1 MILRYWKG
9 PLCTV
14 RTRPAMDAI
23 VEELLQIFVFWKGF
37 LHYVKSV
44 SFYSI
49 AHFTDLEAHKN
60 EVTKKLVAVL
70 LLWVTGEKVTVF
82 LGDDKWREGLQDVHK
97 RDTIC
102 CWHWWAGLT
111 ARRTAKVM
119 SPWCVQG
126 LCLGVL
132 RRLSRCRSPPGM
144 GAGGASRGSRQH
156 TAAGL
161 PRTPRPAAR
170 AAADLVRGSPRC
182 TTIFFCLK
190 HGSHAG

>member
-82 LGDDKWREGLQDVHK
+82 LGDDKWRQGLQDVHK

-102 CWHWWAGLT
+102 RLLT
-111 ARRTAKVM
+111 LVSRTDASSYCEGNEPLVC
-119 SPWCVQG
+119 SRA
-126 LCLGVL
+126 LF
-132 RRLSRCRSPPGM
+132 RRLAPAQQLQVS
-144 GAGGASRGSRQH
+144 AGDGSRRCQQREQ
-156 TAAGL
+156 AAHRSGAASDTPPCCPGCRGL
-161 PRTPRPAAR
+161 
-170 AAADLVRGSPRC
+170 G
-182 TTIFFCLK
+182 
-190 HGSHAG
+190 